1 MREAAAAEKTG
12 RESGWKRFLAK
23 LLGEPIHRDVT
34 MMVGDGVNDSPV
46 LAVADIGMA
55 MTDGTSTAASESAEV
70 VIMNDDIGAVPLG
83 VKIARQTKQR
93 MLQAV
98 LIGIAL
104 AIVGMVCAAFNLI
117 PVVVG
122 AFLQEA
128 IDVVSILWALTALF
142 NRKQASHAG
151 IRT

>member
-1 MREAAAAEKTG
+1 
-12 RESGWKRFLAK
+12 
-23 LLGEPIHRDVT
+23 

-117 PVVVG
+117 PVVG